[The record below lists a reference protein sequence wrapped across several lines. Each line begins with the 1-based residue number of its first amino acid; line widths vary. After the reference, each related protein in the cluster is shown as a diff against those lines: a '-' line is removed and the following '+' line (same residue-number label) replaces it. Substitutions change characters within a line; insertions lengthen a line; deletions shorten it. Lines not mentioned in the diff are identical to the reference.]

1 MLINIIVND
10 SSPEKWH
17 NFLLRYGWWKKW
29 YDFIWL
35 ILHTE
40 GYGNYKGPI
49 AYMKYFKNLWCKT
62 NRPWSYLLNHSAKS
76 IKERLPALKSGPLE
90 YGADS
95 DLQLCCVRPIQLVSY
110 SFLWGGVQFPLW
122 CQCSKSKILIQPL
135 GKKGSWLIWVA
146 GATDKALSAIQWMSL
161 KGIIQKNVNV

>member
-29 YDFIWL
+29 YNFIWL

-62 NRPWSYLLNHSAKS
+62 NWPWSYLLDHSAES
-76 IKERLPALKSGPLE
+76 IKERIPALKSGPLE

-110 SFLWGGVQFPLW
+110 FFFMGEGGSFHCDASAPSQKFSSSL
-122 CQCSKSKILIQPL
+122 L
-135 GKKGSWLIWVA
+135 GKRAACWSGLLELQIMLWVPFS
-146 GATDKALSAIQWMSL
+146 GCLL
-161 KGIIQKNVNV
+161 KG

>member
-10 SSPEKWH
+10 SIPEKWH

-29 YDFIWL
+29 YNFIWL

-62 NRPWSYLLNHSAKS
+62 NWPWSYLLDHSAES
-76 IKERLPALKSGPLE
+76 IKERRPALKSGPLE

-110 SFLWGGVQFPLW
+110 FFLWERGAVSTVMLVLQVKNSHPASWEKGQLADLGCW
-122 CQCSKSKILIQPL
+122 SYRLCSECHS
-135 GKKGSWLIWVA
+135 V
-146 GATDKALSAIQWMSL
+146 D
-161 KGIIQKNVNV
+161 VC